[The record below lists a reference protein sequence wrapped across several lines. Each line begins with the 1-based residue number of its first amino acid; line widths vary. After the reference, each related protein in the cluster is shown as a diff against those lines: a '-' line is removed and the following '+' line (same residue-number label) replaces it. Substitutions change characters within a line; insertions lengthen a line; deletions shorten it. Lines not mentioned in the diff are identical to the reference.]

1 MLSFDRFRQFVLGT
15 EGEVKFSL
23 TFSLDD
29 QGRALIIGKAS
40 TAVNLQ
46 CQACLEEFL
55 VEVSCEINMV
65 VLDALEDLFD
75 MNEDRGALVATGKT
89 ISVQDILEDELIVA
103 LPMVPRHVNACP
115 QGDQTSYGDLSGKY
129 METAGHEEIY
139 RPFSDLAL
147 KYKGSDRKEV

>member
-1 MLSFDRFRQFVLGT
+1 
-15 EGEVKFSL
+15 
-23 TFSLDD
+23 
-29 QGRALIIGKAS
+29 
-40 TAVNLQ
+40 
-46 CQACLEEFL
+46 
-55 VEVSCEINMV
+55 MV
-65 VLDALEDLFD
+65 ILDALEDLFD

-115 QGDQTSYGDLSGKY
+115 QGDQISVDCIDSGKY